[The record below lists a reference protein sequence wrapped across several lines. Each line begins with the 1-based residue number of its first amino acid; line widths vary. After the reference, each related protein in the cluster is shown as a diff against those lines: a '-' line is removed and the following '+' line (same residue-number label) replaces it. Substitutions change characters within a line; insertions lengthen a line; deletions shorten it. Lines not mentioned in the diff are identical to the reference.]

1 MIEQIIYVVVN
12 HWALV
17 LLLSVGAWFTNNYF
31 NNGLNKYPGPL
42 AAGFTDWWR
51 FIDVYGRRH
60 QHTQIAL
67 HKKHGDIVRLGPNV
81 LAFADPKAIKEI
93 YGLNKGYVKVGLF

>member
-1 MIEQIIYVVVN
+1 MIEQIIYVAVN

-17 LLLSVGAWFTNNYF
+17 IGLAVGTWLTKNYF
-31 NNGLNKYPGPL
+31 NHGLNKFPGPFV
-42 AAGFTDWWR
+42 AGFTDWWR
-51 FIDVYGRRH
+51 FFDVLGRRH
-60 QHTQIAL
+60 EHTQIAL

-93 YGLNKGYVKVGLF
+93 YGLNKGYVKVS